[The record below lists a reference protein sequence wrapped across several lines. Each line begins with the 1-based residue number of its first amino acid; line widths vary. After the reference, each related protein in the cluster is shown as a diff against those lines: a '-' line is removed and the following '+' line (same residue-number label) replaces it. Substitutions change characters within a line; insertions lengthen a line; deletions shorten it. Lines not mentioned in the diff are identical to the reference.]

1 MYLKSLEL
9 HGFKS
14 FPERTLLKFNSGTT
28 VIVGPNG
35 SGKSNITDAMRWVL
49 GELSTKNIRGS
60 KMEDVIFAGT
70 NDKKPMSFAEVSV
83 TFDDSTEPRVLT
95 AAYDEVTVTR
105 RYYRSGDSEYFIN
118 RKKVRLRDIYELFMN
133 TGIGREG
140 YSIIGQGKI
149 AEIISKK
156 SDDRR
161 GVFEES
167 AGIAK
172 YRYKKTESE
181 KKLAE
186 TEANMERVE
195 DIEQELAARIGP
207 LEKDAA
213 RARQYLELYGEK
225 KKIDV
230 ALWLYDSD
238 KLKAALDK
246 TENDTKLSAHEL
258 EMAEDSVNTTS
269 AQMERLYEESH
280 SNKEAAQKNREEI
293 AAVTRQLSDTRAE
306 ILVLAKESEH
316 AASKQTAE
324 ETLLAATE
332 TSIVRETERLQAA
345 DTQRDTIE
353 KSFTEAKTAYE
364 TVNAEITALD
374 KTITAYTADLDRRFN
389 DQRTAE
395 AALTDLKVRL
405 NVQESNIANQKKRTD
420 AVTAEIEKY
429 ETELASLDKTAEA
442 AARQMDEYR
451 AVVDKIDRDTAGFR
465 KNVDDLRQTAAA
477 TETQLRAKQAELA
490 SLDSRIT
497 ALERMRDHFDGYNN
511 SIKHVMT
518 EARAGRLPG
527 IRGPVS
533 YLIKV
538 DPQYTVAIETTL
550 GAALQNIVTDD
561 ENAAKRSI
569 ESLKR
574 SNAGRATFYPLT
586 TIRAQTRGNEYNGV
600 DRFRGFLGW
609 ANELVSYDT
618 EYTNVIK
625 SLLARTAVF
634 DTLDNATDA
643 ARQKNWRIRAVTL
656 DGQQIN
662 AGGSFTGGQTKRDSG
677 ILSRAS
683 QIESLTVERNKT
695 ATELQTIQA
704 SARATAEKIAAE
716 ESRSTE
722 LLDRRKLINTLIGA
736 EQKNYSET
744 DGRRSTLRNLV
755 DSLKRDS
762 AALSESNAH
771 SAEDLQ
777 TIRDD
782 ITAQTEAVA
791 KIRDE
796 RNEIAVRRGECEL
809 RVAEL
814 TEKANEYR
822 IRLAELSRDRE
833 AAEVQ
838 RTDTRER
845 LTALEIERD
854 AHKTAIADLETQRN
868 TFADRTTAK
877 TKTVEVYERQVA
889 ALTEQRTKLESS
901 GDALELRMTTLRQK
915 EKEQSAKKDLIFL
928 AHSKNESRLAAL
940 RTDADK
946 MTARLWDDYELTYAT
961 ARRFAEDEHAPTVA
975 DGNRTTYQSAQNDLR
990 MKIKALGHV
999 NVEAVEEYAEVKRRY
1014 DHIRTQ
1020 LNDLRASRK
1029 DLLDILAGIEED
1041 MKRIFL
1047 EAFDNINR
1055 YFGETFRELFG
1066 GGHAEVRLTDPEDAL
1081 NSGIE
1086 INAAPPGKTIKNLN
1100 LLSGGEQAFIAIAL
1114 LFALIR
1120 VNPSPFCIFDEI
1132 EAALDEVNV
1141 TRVGRYVSKV
1151 SREMQIIMISHRRG
1165 TMDIADSLYGVTM
1178 PESGVSKVFTLSG
1191 VDEKDNILNEK

>member
-14 FPERTLLKFNSGTT
+14 FPDRTVLKFNSGTT
-28 VIVGPNG
+28 IIVGPNG

-60 KMEDVIFAGT
+60 KMEDVIFAGAD
-70 NDKKPMSFAEVSV
+70 DKKPMSFAEVSV
-83 TFDDSTEPRVLT
+83 TFDDSAEPHILT
-95 AAYDEVTVTR
+95 AGYDEVTVTR

-140 YSIIGQGKI
+140 YSIIGQGRI

-156 SDDRR
+156 SDERR

-195 DIEQELAARIGP
+195 DIEQELAVRIGP

-238 KLKAALDK
+238 KLKAALEK

-258 EMAEDSVNTTS
+258 EMAEDSINTTS
-269 AQMERLYEESH
+269 AKIERLYEESH
-280 SNKEAAQKNREEI
+280 SNKEASQKNHEEI
-293 AAVTRQLSDTRAE
+293 AAVTRQMADARAE
-306 ILVLAKESEH
+306 ILVLAKETEH
-316 AASKQTAE
+316 AESKITAE
-324 ETLLAATE
+324 RALLESSDKNIA
-332 TSIVRETERLQAA
+332 RETERLQAA
-345 DTQRDTIE
+345 ESQRNAIE
-353 KSFTEAKTAYE
+353 ENFAKAREEYE
-364 TVNAEITALD
+364 SVTAEIAELD
-374 KTITAYTADLDRRFN
+374 KQITAHTSDLDCLLVS
-389 DQRTAE
+389 QRTAE
-395 AALTDLKVRL
+395 SALTDLKVRL
-405 NVQESNIANQKKRTD
+405 NVQESNIANQKRRTD
-420 AVTAEIEKY
+420 AVAAEIEKY
-429 ETELASLDKTAEA
+429 GDELSALDKTADAAQRQMEEYRGIVAKIDAEA
-442 AARQMDEYR
+442 AGYQKA
-451 AVVDKIDRDTAGFR
+451 
-465 KNVDDLRQTAAA
+465 VDDLRREAA
-477 TETQLRAKQAELA
+477 ETDRHVRQKQAELD
-490 SLDSRIT
+490 SFDSRIT

-511 SIKHVMT
+511 SIRHVMT
-518 EARAGRLPG
+518 EARAGRLSG

-538 DPQYTVAIETTL
+538 DPKYTVAIETTL
-550 GAALQNIVTDD
+550 GAALQNIVTDNED
-561 ENAAKRSI
+561 AAKRSI

-574 SNAGRATFYPLT
+574 NNAGRATFYPLT
-586 TIRAQTRGNEYNGV
+586 TIRAQSRGHEYDGV
-600 DRFRGFLGW
+600 DRAYGFIGW
-609 ANELVSYDT
+609 ADELVAYNA
-618 EYTNVIK
+618 EYANVIK

-634 DTLDNATDA
+634 DTLDNATNA
-643 ARQKNWRIRAVTL
+643 ALQKNWRIRAVTL

-683 QIESLTVERNKT
+683 QIESLTAERNKAALELYKIKT
-695 ATELQTIQA
+695 AA
-704 SARATAEKIAAE
+704 KSTAEKIAAQ
-716 ESRSTE
+716 ESKSTE
-722 LLDRRKLINTLIGA
+722 LLDRRKLINSLIGA

-744 DGRRSTLRNLV
+744 DGRRSTLRSLV
-755 DSLKRDS
+755 ENLKRDS
-762 AALSESNAH
+762 AALEESSAH
-771 SAEDLQ
+771 STEDLQ
-777 TIRDD
+777 
-782 ITAQTEAVA
+782 

-796 RNEIAVRRGECEL
+796 IKVQSETAEKIRTERDAIAVQRGESEL
-809 RVAEL
+809 QAAEL
-814 TEKANEYR
+814 TEKANDCK
-822 IRLAELSRDRE
+822 IRLAELCRDRE
-833 AAEVQ
+833 AVETQ
-838 RTDTRER
+838 RDDTRER
-845 LTALEIERD
+845 LISLEAERD
-854 AHKTAIADLETQRN
+854 AHKNSIAALEQQILD
-868 TFADRTTAK
+868 FADRSAEKKRTICA
-877 TKTVEVYERQVA
+877 YEHRITE
-889 ALTEQRTKLESS
+889 LTEKRTKLESS
-901 GDALELRMTTLRQK
+901 GDALELQITTLRQT
-915 EKEQSAKKDLIFL
+915 EKEQSAKKELTFI
-928 AHSKNESRLAAL
+928 AHSKNESRLASLKA
-940 RTDADK
+940 DADK

-961 ARRFAEDEHAPTVA
+961 AKKFAAEADCPTVT
-975 DGNRTTYQSAQNDLR
+975 DGNRNTYQSAQNDLR
-990 MKIKALGHV
+990 TKIKSLGHV
-999 NVEAVEEYAEVKRRY
+999 NVEAVEEYTEVKCRY
-1014 DHIRTQ
+1014 DHIKTQ
-1020 LNDLRASRK
+1020 LDDLRASRK
-1029 DLLDILAGIEED
+1029 DLLDILEGIETD

-1047 EAFDNINR
+1047 EAFEKINI

-1066 GGHAEVRLTDPEDAL
+1066 GGHAEVRLADPDDAL

-1141 TRVGRYVSKV
+1141 TRVGRYISKV
-1151 SREMQIIMISHRRG
+1151 SKDMQVIMISHRRG

-1178 PESGVSKVFTLSG
+1178 QQSGVSKVFTLSAM
-1191 VDEKDNILNEK
+1191 DDKETLLN

>member
-14 FPERTLLKFNSGTT
+14 FPDRTVLKFNSGTT
-28 VIVGPNG
+28 IIVGPNG

-60 KMEDVIFAGT
+60 KMEDVIFAGAD
-70 NDKKPMSFAEVSV
+70 DKKPMSFAEVSV
-83 TFDDSTEPRVLT
+83 TFDDSSEPRVLT
-95 AAYDEVTVTR
+95 AGYDEVTVTR

-140 YSIIGQGKI
+140 YSIIGQGRI

-156 SDDRR
+156 SDERR

-238 KLKAALDK
+238 KLKAALEK

-258 EMAEDSVNTTS
+258 EMAEDSINTTS
-269 AQMERLYEESH
+269 AKIERLYEESH
-280 SNKEAAQKNREEI
+280 SNKEASQKNHEET
-293 AAVTRQLSDTRAE
+293 AAVTRQMADARAE
-306 ILVLAKESEH
+306 ILVLAKETEH
-316 AASKQTAE
+316 AESKITAE
-324 ETLLAATE
+324 RALLESSDKNIA
-332 TSIVRETERLQAA
+332 RETERLQTAES
-345 DTQRDTIE
+345 QRNQIE
-353 KSFTEAKTAYE
+353 ENFAKAKDEYE
-364 TVNAEITALD
+364 SVTAEIAELD
-374 KTITAYTADLDRRFN
+374 EIITANTADLDRLLTA
-389 DQRTAE
+389 QRTAE
-395 AALTDLKVRL
+395 SALTDLKVRL

-420 AVTAEIEKY
+420 AVAAEIEKY
-429 ETELASLDKTAEA
+429 KDELTALDKTADAAKRQMEEYRGIVEKIDTETAGYQKTAEDLRREA
-442 AARQMDEYR
+442 AETDRHVRQ
-451 AVVDKIDRDTAGFR
+451 
-465 KNVDDLRQTAAA
+465 
-477 TETQLRAKQAELA
+477 KQVELD

-518 EARAGRLPG
+518 EARAGRLYG

-538 DPQYTVAIETTL
+538 DPKYTVAIETTL
-550 GAALQNIVTDD
+550 GAALQNIVTDNED
-561 ENAAKRSI
+561 AAKHSI

-574 SNAGRATFYPLT
+574 NNAGRATFYPLT
-586 TIRAQTRGNEYNGV
+586 TIRAQARGHEYDGV
-600 DRFRGFLGW
+600 ERAYGFIGW
-609 ANELVSYDT
+609 ADELVSYDT
-618 EYTNVIK
+618 EYTNVVK

-634 DTLDNATDA
+634 DTLDNATNA

-683 QIESLTVERNKT
+683 QIESLTAERNKT
-695 ATELQTIQA
+695 ASELAKVQA
-704 SARATAEKIAAE
+704 EAKSTADKIAAQ
-716 ESRSTE
+716 ESKSAE
-722 LLDRRKLINTLIGA
+722 LLDRRKLINSLIGA

-744 DGRRSTLRNLV
+744 DGRRSTLRSLV
-755 DSLKRDS
+755 ENLKRDS
-762 AALSESNAH
+762 AALEESSAH
-771 SAEDLQ
+771 STEDLQ
-777 TIRDD
+777 R
-782 ITAQTEAVA
+782 
-791 KIRDE
+791 IRDE
-796 RNEIAVRRGECEL
+796 IKIQSETAEKIRTERDAIAAQRGESEL
-809 RVAEL
+809 QIAEL
-814 TEKANEYR
+814 TEKSNDCR
-822 IRLAELSRDRE
+822 VRLAELSRDRE
-833 AAEVQ
+833 AAETQ
-838 RTDTRER
+838 RNDTRER
-845 LTALEIERD
+845 LTSLEAEWD
-854 AHKTAIADLETQRN
+854 AHKISIAALEQQILDFT
-868 TFADRTTAK
+868 DRSAEKKRTIDA
-877 TKTVEVYERQVA
+877 YERRVTE
-889 ALTEQRTKLESS
+889 LTEKRTKLESS
-901 GDALELRMTTLRQK
+901 GDALELQITTLRQT
-915 EKEQSAKKDLIFL
+915 EKEQSAKKELTFI
-928 AHSKNESRLAAL
+928 AHSKNESRLASLKA
-940 RTDADK
+940 DADK

-961 ARRFAEDEHAPTVA
+961 AKNFAAEADCPKVA
-975 DGNRTTYQSAQNDLR
+975 DGNRNTYQSAQNDLR
-990 MKIKALGHV
+990 AKIKSLGHV
-999 NVEAVEEYAEVKRRY
+999 NVEAVEEYTEVKRRY
-1014 DHIRTQ
+1014 DHIKTQ
-1020 LNDLRASRK
+1020 LDDLRASRK
-1029 DLLDILAGIEED
+1029 DLLDILEGIEAD

-1047 EAFDNINR
+1047 EAFEQINT

-1066 GGHAEVRLTDPEDAL
+1066 GGHAEVRLADPDDAL

-1141 TRVGRYVSKV
+1141 TRVGRYISKV
-1151 SREMQIIMISHRRG
+1151 SKDMQVIMISHRRG

-1178 PESGVSKVFTLSG
+1178 QQSGVSKVFTLSAM
-1191 VDEKDNILNEK
+1191 DDKEALLN

>member
-70 NDKKPMSFAEVSV
+70 SDKKPMSFAEVSV

-95 AAYDEVTVTR
+95 AGYDEVTVTR

-118 RKKVRLRDIYELFMN
+118 RQKVRLRDIYELFMN

-238 KLKAALDK
+238 KLKAALEK

-269 AQMERLYEESH
+269 AQIERLYEESH
-280 SNKEAAQKNREEI
+280 NNKEAAQKNREEI

-306 ILVLAKESEH
+306 ILVLEKESEH
-316 AASKQTAE
+316 AESKKTAE
-324 ETLLAATE
+324 QTLLAATE
-332 TSIVRETERLQAA
+332 TSITRETERLQ
-345 DTQRDTIE
+345 TE
-353 KSFTEAKTAYE
+353 KSRQAAIDRNFTEAKIAYE
-364 TVNAEITALD
+364 TVTAEITALD
-374 KTITAYTADLDRRFN
+374 KTISAHTADLDRLFN
-389 DQRTAE
+389 DQRSAE
-395 AALTDLKVRL
+395 SRLTDLKVRL

-420 AVTAEIEKY
+420 AVAAEIEKY
-429 ETELASLDKTAEA
+429 ETELTTLDKTAA
-442 AARQMDEYR
+442 AATRQIDEYR
-451 AVVDKIDRDTAGFR
+451 AVIEKIDRDTAGFQ
-465 KNVDDLRQTAAA
+465 KTVEDLRRSAAA
-477 TETQLRAKQAELA
+477 TEQQLRAKQAELA

-518 EARAGRLPG
+518 EARNGRLSG

-538 DPQYTVAIETTL
+538 DPRYTVAIETTL

-561 ENAAKRSI
+561 EDAAKRSI

-574 SNAGRATFYPLT
+574 SNVGRATFYPLT
-586 TIRAQTRGNEYNGV
+586 TIRAQTRGNDYNGV
-600 DRFRGFLGW
+600 DLARGFVGW
-609 ANELVSYDT
+609 ADDLVTYNT
-618 EYTNVIK
+618 EYANIVK

-634 DTLDNATDA
+634 DTLDNATYA

-683 QIESLTVERNKT
+683 QIESLTAERNKA
-695 ATELQTIQA
+695 ATEMQTIQSA
-704 SARATAEKIAAE
+704 ARAAAEKIAAE

-755 DSLKRDS
+755 ESLKRDS
-762 AALSESNAH
+762 AALAESSAH
-771 SAEDLQ
+771 SEEDLR
-777 TIRDD
+777 TIRND
-782 ITAQTEAVA
+782 ITAQTETVENL
-791 KIRDE
+791 RSQ
-796 RNEIAVRRGECEL
+796 RNDIAIRRGECEL
-809 RVAEL
+809 HSDEL
-814 TEKANEYR
+814 TEKANDCR
-822 IRLAELSRDRE
+822 VRLAELSRDRE
-833 AAEVQ
+833 AADVQ
-838 RTDTRER
+838 QNDIRER
-845 LTALEIERD
+845 LTALETERD
-854 AHKTAIADLETQRN
+854 AHKTAITNLERQHTA
-868 TFADRTTAK
+868 FAERTAEK
-877 TKTVEVYERQVA
+877 TKTVETYEQQIKT
-889 ALTEQRTKLESS
+889 LTERRQQLESG
-901 GDALELRMTTLRQK
+901 GDALELRITTLRQQ
-915 EKEQSAKKDLIFL
+915 EKEQNAKKEITFL
-928 AHSKNESRLAAL
+928 AHSKNENRLAAL
-940 RTDADK
+940 HTDADK

-961 ARRFAEDEHAPTVA
+961 AHRFAEDEHAPTVE
-975 DGNRTTYQSAQNDLR
+975 DGNRATYQSVQNDLR
-990 MKIKALGHV
+990 MKIKSLGHV
-999 NVEAVEEYAEVKRRY
+999 NVDAVEEYTEVKRRY
-1014 DHIRTQ
+1014 DHTRTQ
-1020 LNDLRASRK
+1020 LDDLRASRK
-1029 DLLDILAGIEED
+1029 DLLDILEGIEAD

-1047 EAFDNINR
+1047 DAFDKINL

-1066 GGHAEVRLTDPEDAL
+1066 GGHAEVKLTDPDDAL

-1141 TRVGRYVSKV
+1141 TRVGRYVSKA
-1151 SREMQIIMISHRRG
+1151 SKEMQIIMISHRRG

-1178 PESGVSKVFTLSG
+1178 QQSGVSKVFTLSG
-1191 VDEKDNILNEK
+1191 VEEKDNILNEK